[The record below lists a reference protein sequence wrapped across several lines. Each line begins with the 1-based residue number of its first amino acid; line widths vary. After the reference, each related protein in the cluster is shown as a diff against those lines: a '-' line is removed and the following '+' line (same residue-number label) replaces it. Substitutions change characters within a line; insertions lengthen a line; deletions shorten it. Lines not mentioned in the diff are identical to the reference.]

1 MKSFNKFSIS
11 VSISVYLNYDFI
23 FLSKGP
29 IMNNSYTVYDGHN
42 GQVSTSTHRCNK
54 SSNKTVQRVFIR
66 ENERE
71 VK

>member
-1 MKSFNKFSIS
+1 MKSFNEFSISVSIYVSIS

-42 GQVSTSTHRCNK
+42 GQVSTST
-54 SSNKTVQRVFIR
+54 
-66 ENERE
+66 
-71 VK
+71 